1 MPEEQL
7 LQNRSIEMLHDSLV
21 ELLMAIIGAPDDETL
36 ARDGD
41 AAVKALDAR
50 LRAEPGRA

>member
-1 MPEEQL
+1 MPQEHQL
-7 LQNRSIEMLHDSLV
+7 DQQSIESLHHSLV
-21 ELLMAIIGAPDDETL
+21 ELLMAIIGAPDDEAL

-50 LRAEPGRA
+50 MRAEPSRA